1 MKRKAISF
9 LLTLLIVSQSCVA
22 YQKTPDPINK
32 AYNQGMVKVI
42 SNMVTKMNFKE
53 IVLEESNAA

>member
-1 MKRKAISF
+1 M
-9 LLTLLIVSQSCVA
+9 A

-53 IVLEESNAA
+53 IVHEESNAA